1 MLLRHSF
8 PNIFDISAQG
18 KLLLEVHTI
27 TTASMPE
34 LERGLGRIQGAL
46 DQVSNEAE
54 RDHGLRDQPRA
65 HISEVEPTTD
75 EATTP
80 VSESGGSESPRHA
93 NIDAFDIRN
102 PVACNDAVLVQATLP
117 VKCRLDCTSQRH
129 FQATDYCSPSW
140 LKPVLG
146 SIFLSYQDHP
156 SLGHGKCNQTTCCR
170 SQTQGHLS
178 YYFPAWLWRRTISLS
193 VSAWSLNRSGAS
205 LHLTVSRLLSAKNR
219 IWADLNR
226 SPVHIVIFEVRAS
239 ALLPSDRIE
248 YGMSLLSVRA
258 ADSNRRYN
266 ERLIHVNFVEGHS

>member
-1 MLLRHSF
+1 
-8 PNIFDISAQG
+8 
-18 KLLLEVHTI
+18 
-27 TTASMPE
+27 MPE

-129 FQATDYCSPSW
+129 FQTTDYCSPSW

-178 YYFPAWLWRRTISLS
+178 YYFSGLVVASYNLAFGLCVEFEQIWSQPSFDCFSTAECEKSYLGRPQSISCS
-193 VSAWSLNRSGAS
+193 YC
-205 LHLTVSRLLSAKNR
+205 
-219 IWADLNR
+219 
-226 SPVHIVIFEVRAS
+226 HI
-239 ALLPSDRIE
+239 
-248 YGMSLLSVRA
+248 
-258 ADSNRRYN
+258 
-266 ERLIHVNFVEGHS
+266 